1 MRNVLSIVHF
11 PKDVGGRQFS
21 GLSRVM
27 FNISNEMRQDEN
39 INYVTIST
47 DNLFGGN
54 YKFKNYGLISPYV
67 ILMFIKN
74 LFNIRCYLNSIKKF
88 YPEGLSF
95 KQFLQYIM
103 ICSFSSLKKWDI
115 IHIHSVDHGFLIN
128 VKNSSAKSIYTN
140 HGVYAD
146 DKNVKNYL
154 HIQNKERLVSRMN
167 LDLVVFVSDGAKI
180 KWLQFYGPLKCDSLI
195 IPNAINNDFWKP
207 LK

>member
-1 MRNVLSIVHF
+1 MKSNMMIKRPVKKLLS
-11 PKDVGGRQFS
+11 
-21 GLSRVM
+21 LS
-27 FNISNEMRQDEN
+27 
-39 INYVTIST
+39 
-47 DNLFGGN
+47 
-54 YKFKNYGLISPYV
+54 
-67 ILMFIKN
+67 
-74 LFNIRCYLNSIKKF
+74 LNSIKNF

-154 HIQNKERLVSRMN
+154 HIQNKERLLNKMKEINYINDEDYQKYKNSFSLN
-167 LDLVVFVSDGAKI
+167 SI
-180 KWLQFYGPLKCDSLI
+180 KETS
-195 IPNAINNDFWKP
+195 INKQ
-207 LK
+207 